1 MLALPQ
7 IAGHFENFIK
17 AMLCMQHAGTVSR
30 AQGLGLATTGIGR
43 ESLSKLS
50 NWWLHI
56 LILYS
61 YIHIHISHNMPE
73 HQKKEYFESLGLDWS
88 NINKYY
94 YTVNNLNTIYNTNS
108 QKYYLYKNV
117 KLFKNVYNNYFN
129 LYNNYFKTTIVMM
142 HMILLWMVYIKTY
155 LLTHLNRI

>member
-1 MLALPQ
+1 MMKIQKIVTTTISRKSLQ
-7 IAGHFENFIK
+7 INAKQVFQSSR
-17 AMLCMQHAGTVSR
+17 MQKVYFKPCLTEISDM
-30 AQGLGLATTGIGR
+30 
-43 ESLSKLS
+43 
-50 NWWLHI
+50 
-56 LILYS
+56 
-61 YIHIHISHNMPE
+61 IHISHNMPE